1 MTALSRIE
9 LRHLRYFLAVA
20 DTLHFGRAAER
31 LCMSQPPLSQA
42 IQQLEDAL
50 GVAVFE
56 RHSRKVAL
64 TPAGQALLAPA
75 RQLLADLHAAIGAAQ
90 AAARGECGLLRVAY
104 VGSAVFSVL
113 PAIVARF
120 HADFP
125 EVELQLQEA
134 PPDAQLAG
142 LRSGQLDAGL
152 VRPAS
157 PQAGLCCDVLL
168 DEPTWLALPS
178 RHPFTRREA
187 LSLAELS
194 GAPFITIDAAD
205 GGHML
210 ELYRRADFQ
219 PRIVQHVRDLH
230 TGFALVAAGLGL
242 LFIPRS
248 ASRQPRPGVACRPTL
263 DAPQLDLC
271 LLTPD
276 PARSPIVEH
285 FRRVAQAVVAQM
297 VE

>member
-1 MTALSRIE
+1 
-9 LRHLRYFLAVA
+9 
-20 DTLHFGRAAER
+20 
-31 LCMSQPPLSQA
+31 MSQPPLSQA

-90 AAARGECGLLRVAY
+90 AAARGERELLRVAY

-142 LRSGQLDAGL
+142 LRSASWTLAWCARPVRKPGAVLRCAAGRTHL
-152 VRPAS
+152 
-157 PQAGLCCDVLL
+157 AGAAQ
-168 DEPTWLALPS
+168 PPS
-178 RHPFTRREA
+178 FTRREA

-263 DAPQLDLC
+263 DA
-271 LLTPD
+271 
-276 PARSPIVEH
+276 RK
-285 FRRVAQAVVAQM
+285 R
-297 VE
+297 

>member
-1 MTALSRIE
+1 M
-9 LRHLRYFLAVA
+9 
-20 DTLHFGRAAER
+20 HFGRAAER

-90 AAARGECGLLRVAY
+90 AAARGERGLLRVAY

-142 LRSGQLDAGL
+142 CAAASWTLAWCARP
-152 VRPAS
+152 VRKPGCAAMCCWTNPPGWRCPA
-157 PQAGLCCDVLL
+157 AILL
-168 DEPTWLALPS
+168 PGA
-178 RHPFTRREA
+178 EA
-187 LSLAELS
+187 LSLAELP

-210 ELYRRADFQ
+210 ELYRRAIFS
-219 PRIVQHVRDLH
+219 R
-230 TGFALVAAGLGL
+230 ALSSTCATCTPALPWGRRPGPLVH
-242 LFIPRS
+242 PPP